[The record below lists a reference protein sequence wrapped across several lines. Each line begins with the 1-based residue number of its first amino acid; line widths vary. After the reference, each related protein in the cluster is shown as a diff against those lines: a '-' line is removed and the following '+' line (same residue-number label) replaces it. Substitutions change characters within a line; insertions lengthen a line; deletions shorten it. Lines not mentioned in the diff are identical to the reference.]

1 MDRAC
6 PRFFALTSETT
17 LMDVK
22 RMILEK
28 LRGIFNEAPETDE
41 QLNNMVEVHVRDNLP
56 MIQRGKYSWDKT
68 RANCEFCGQKHTYKE
83 EHCELK
89 IDGVIANESI
99 ENASNVTIG

>member
-28 LRGIFNEAPETDE
+28 MRGIFNEAPETDE
-41 QLNNMVEVHVRDNLP
+41 QLNNMVEVHVKENLP
-56 MIQRGKYSWDKT
+56 MI
-68 RANCEFCGQKHTYKE
+68 
-83 EHCELK
+83 
-89 IDGVIANESI
+89 
-99 ENASNVTIG
+99 